1 MTAIVTAI
9 TASWPVPT
17 RVWLVLVGVNAHHV
31 PGQVPPPPRTTEV
44 TVSESVSKLETA
56 HGTLD
61 DPEGIELKLGARLEY
76 LPVIR
81 SLAANLAIRADFDLD
96 SIADLRLAVDEA
108 CSTLITLA
116 SSGSALLCRFVV
128 HQDRIRFTGMV
139 RATGSVEPSRDSFG
153 WRVLTTLTEQ
163 AVSRVEGELLAVE
176 FGKRKA

>member
-108 CSTLITLA
+108 CSTLITHAAPKTGLI
-116 SSGSALLCRFVV
+116 CRFAVGND
-128 HQDRIRFTGMV
+128 QIRFTGLV
-139 RATGSVEPSRDSFG
+139 RAEGSDEPAQIGRAH
-153 WRVLTTLTEQ
+153 V
-163 AVSRVEGELLAVE
+163 
-176 FGKRKA
+176 